1 MPARPTK
8 QPSDASENTHSG
20 ATGLGLGVTTVWGER
35 RTWLEAFWGSVGGS
49 RTRAGARICETDWG
63 GDGALPCRAQVP
75 ARRTGHV
82 CTPSRHPRQARPTV
96 DRAFPRGTGKPRV
109 SVKSLDF

>member
-20 ATGLGLGVTTVWGER
+20 ATGLGPGVTTVWGER
-35 RTWLEAFWGSVGGS
+35 RTWLEALWGSGGGS
-49 RTRAGARICETDWG
+49 RIRAGARIRETDWG

-82 CTPSRHPRQARPTV
+82 CTPSRPSTAGQAHGGQSFSKGNRE
-96 DRAFPRGTGKPRV
+96 A
-109 SVKSLDF
+109 